1 MMQEG
6 HGVLTENL
14 KKGLTEYLLL
24 QCLAARPMA
33 IYEIVSVLDEK
44 SGGVCKI
51 CYPYA
56 TIYRLLD
63 AGCIAEMGKHFADN
77 RRRAFYRITDA
88 GKARLEKMKVEL
100 NAFLLGVSKIE
111 TYLRED
117 NDEDESRAQNI
128 S

>member
-1 MMQEG
+1 MSEDS
-6 HGVLTENL
+6 HGFLTENL

-33 IYEIVSVLDEK
+33 IYEIVAVLDEK

-63 AGCIAEMGKHFADN
+63 SGCIAEMGKHFADN
-77 RRRAFYRITDA
+77 RRRAFFRITDA
-88 GKARLEKMKVEL
+88 GKARLARMKDEL
-100 NAFLLGVSKIE
+100 DDFLLGMRGIE
-111 TYLRED
+111 TYLEET
-117 NDEDESRAQNI
+117 NDADEQPSQI
-128 S
+128 VS

>member
-1 MMQEG
+1 MANKE
-6 HGVLTENL
+6 HGILTENL

-33 IYEIVSVLDEK
+33 IYEIVAVLDEK
-44 SGGVCKI
+44 SGGICRI

-77 RRRAFYRITDA
+77 RRRAFYRITDI
-88 GKARLEKMKVEL
+88 GKVHLAQMKSEL

-111 TYLRED
+111 TYLEGED
-117 NDEDESRAQNI
+117 DDGEQHSQEVS
-128 S
+128 

>member
-1 MMQEG
+1 MVNNKTTG
-6 HGVLTENL
+6 ITDNL

-33 IYEIVSVLDEK
+33 IYEIVAVLDEK

-63 AGCIAEMGKHFADN
+63 SGCIAEMGKHFADN

-100 NAFLLGVSKIE
+100 DDFLLGMRGIE

-117 NDEDESRAQNI
+117 NNEDDSREKNI

>member
-1 MMQEG
+1 MDKREPSG
-6 HGVLTENL
+6 LTENL

-24 QCLAARPMA
+24 QCLAARPMT
-33 IYEIVSVLDEK
+33 IFEMVTILDEK

-63 AGCIAEMGKHFADN
+63 SGCIAEMGKHFADN

-88 GKARLEKMKVEL
+88 GKARLAQMKGEL
-100 NAFLLGVSKIE
+100 DRFLTGMGGIE
-111 TYLRED
+111 VYLEEETDGERR
-117 NDEDESRAQNI
+117 SQSI